1 MEQEKNEQEKWVY
14 DGSVDSKGR
23 VPLRAST
30 GVWIASLF
38 VLGKISTCVFIIFF
52 LIKFATIV

>member
-1 MEQEKNEQEKWVY
+1 MDQVKENRKQDRREEENEQEKWVH
-14 DGSVDSKGR
+14 DGSVDFKGK

-38 VLGKISTCVFIIFF
+38 VLSKIYSSLF
-52 LIKFATIV
+52 